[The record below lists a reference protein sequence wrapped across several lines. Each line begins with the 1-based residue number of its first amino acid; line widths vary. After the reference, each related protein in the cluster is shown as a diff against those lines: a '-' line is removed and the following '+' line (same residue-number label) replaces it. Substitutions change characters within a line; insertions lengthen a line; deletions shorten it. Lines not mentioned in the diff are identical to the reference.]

1 MAIKEEVQQI
11 LNVRRQKADALRQKK
26 ESLKI
31 IKTQLQEC
39 AKLSGQANKISDPVL
54 REQYGPEFQKVSN
67 NLTLQREVDRIIR
80 RLDEGIR
87 RFEKDYISIATVG
100 KARQGKS
107 QFLQSVGNLENE
119 IIPAYAASDCTGA
132 TSVIYNTPDM
142 APGTVSVTITFRRQ
156 EELLEIVA
164 AYIREISPRY
174 LAEHPLIF
182 EEISYIDLEEL
193 RSQIPAGDQKKATAL
208 GHLEKITEHFDE
220 ICDLFGSSSITLS
233 DPELIKTY
241 VAQNNGKKATDPE
254 VEYYYKYLAVAR
266 ADVRCRFY
274 EDCGKIVL
282 VDTVGL
288 GDTQYGIEKAMLDT
302 VDTQCDAAIV
312 VTKPISGAH
321 TDDGKLYDL
330 LREHFGN
337 RDISK
342 WLFYAANLHKGV
354 NDNAV
359 DEFAKDIR
367 MKNYAVCD
375 CRIVDCSDKEAV
387 RDGFLM
393 PLLRK
398 LVLNMEAIDT
408 AYLGE
413 LNVQGNAVI
422 QKIEQ
427 YLQNAPVMDN
437 FNPQKQ
443 GEIEAFQKG
452 QDAYEKLTA
461 DLRRQVYYWQDEKD
475 RPNSI
480 LWNRVQKILNEL
492 EDIVPSAEMLTK
504 VMNENGSLLP
514 DDLWKV
520 ALNYTRNEI
529 TDRFNAIDDLMEKET
544 RKFKNSLVSNLYYAL
559 NGILGDGTEREG
571 GEPEDI
577 DMSEWLK
584 TIMEQVIRDKPE
596 YSQIY
601 KAFQFLYQF
610 HFNMREHINQA
621 IRRQLYII
629 SPLSREYAKPE
640 RNFNGSN
647 IGEEVNFYLVSRL
660 SVIEENLRYSL
671 VNMYRTPNQ
680 TFYAAAEEFYDR
692 LTFASDLKDGQFV
705 DMKRVWGQFFT
716 EYSNK
721 LWQDNSKRYDE
732 VGRLIKIYNGA
743 RMAMKQHVNE
753 IRF

>member
-1 MAIKEEVQQI
+1 MAIKEEIQGI
-11 LNVRRQKADALRQKK
+11 LDVRKRKAAALRRKR
-26 ESLKI
+26 ESLKTI
-31 IKTQLQEC
+31 RAQLAEC
-39 AKLSGQANKISDPVL
+39 AKLAGQAGKISDPDL
-54 REQYGPEFQKVSN
+54 REQYAPEFKKIAN
-67 NLTLQREVDRIIR
+67 NIELQRQVDRMVR

-107 QFLQSVGNLENE
+107 QFLQSVGNLRNE
-119 IIPAYAASDCTGA
+119 IIPAYDASDCTGA
-132 TSVIYNTPDM
+132 TSVICNAPEM
-142 APGTVSVTITFRRQ
+142 APGAVSVTVTFRKK
-156 EELLEIVA
+156 EDLLDIVS
-164 AYIREISPRY
+164 AYIREIDPQY
-174 LAEHPLIF
+174 LARNSIEF
-182 EEISYIDLEEL
+182 EEISYIDLEGL
-193 RSQIPAGDQKKATAL
+193 RAQIPAGDQKKATAL
-208 GHLEKITEHFDE
+208 GHLEKIVLHFEE
-220 ICDLFGSSSITLS
+220 IRDLFGGANITM
-233 DPELIKTY
+233 DNPELIKTY

-288 GDTQYGIEKAMLDT
+288 GDTQYGIEKSMLDT

-321 TDDGKLYDL
+321 EDDNRLYEL
-330 LREHFGN
+330 LKNRFED

-359 DEFAKDIR
+359 DAFARDILT
-367 MKNYAVCD
+367 KNYAVCD
-375 CRIVDCSDKEAV
+375 CRVVDCSDKEAV

-393 PLLRK
+393 PLLGK
-398 LVLNMEAIDT
+398 LVRNMEAIDN
-408 AYLGE
+408 AYLQE
-413 LNVQGNAVI
+413 LNAQGAEVI
-422 QKIEQ
+422 KKLEQ
-427 YLQNAPVMDN
+427 YFQQAPVMDN
-437 FNPQKQ
+437 FNPKKQ

-452 QDAYEKLTA
+452 QDAYMKLTA
-461 DLRRQVYYWQDEKD
+461 DLRRQVYYWQEEKD

-480 LWNRVQKILNEL
+480 LWNRVQQILNGI
-492 EDIVPSAEMLTK
+492 EDIAPSAQMLTK

-514 DDLWKV
+514 DDLWKA

-529 TDRFNAIDDLMEKET
+529 TDRFNAIDDVMEKET
-544 RKFKNSLVSNLYYAL
+544 QKFKNSLVSNLYYAL
-559 NGILGDGTEREG
+559 SGLLGDGKEKEADG
-571 GEPEDI
+571 QDEI
-577 DMSEWLK
+577 DMSKWLK
-584 TIMEQVIRDKPE
+584 DIMEQVIRDKPE

-610 HFNMREHINQA
+610 HFNMREHINQV

-629 SPLSREYAKPE
+629 NPLSREYAKPE
-640 RNFNGSN
+640 RNFDGGN
-647 IGEEVNFYLVSRL
+647 IGEEVNFYLISRL
-660 SVIEENLRYSL
+660 SVIEDDLRHSL

-692 LTFASDLKDGQFV
+692 LTFASNLKDGQFV
-705 DMKRVWGQFFT
+705 NMDRVWGQFFI

-721 LWQDNSKRYDE
+721 LWQDNSKRFDE
-732 VGRLIKIYNGA
+732 VDRLIKVYNSSLA
-743 RMAMKQHVNE
+743 AIRQCMSE